1 MDDMSYEEYNRG
13 KNNFVG
19 ILVSGLII
27 IGIAVGF
34 FTTFK
39 QETLVCVPQK
49 NKCYIEKT
57 NIAGLKSKKELI
69 TLSDIKNASFIQQR
83 VKGNLYAKGYTS
95 YLLIFND
102 KNNNRVI
109 IFSTDYYD
117 KNEVDNAI
125 KYINTQLKT
134 KDKKIIL
141 NRN

>member
-39 QETLVCVPQK
+39 QET
-49 NKCYIEKT
+49 
-57 NIAGLKSKKELI
+57 
-69 TLSDIKNASFIQQR
+69 
-83 VKGNLYAKGYTS
+83 
-95 YLLIFND
+95 D

-117 KNEVDNAI
+117 KSEVDNAI

>member
-83 VKGNLYAKGYTS
+83 VKCNLYAKWYTS

-117 KNEVDNAI
+117 KSEVDNAI

>member
-1 MDDMSYEEYNRG
+1 MDELSYEEYNKG

-19 ILVSGLII
+19 ILVLTLIV
-27 IGIAVGF
+27 IGIAGGL

-39 QETLVCVPQK
+39 QETLVCELQK
-49 NKCYIEKT
+49 NQCYVKKT
-57 NIAGLKSKKELI
+57 NMAGLKSKKKLI
-69 TLSDIKNASFIQQR
+69 KLSEIKNVSFIPQR
-83 VKGNLYAKGYTS
+83 VKGNRYAKGYTS

-117 KNEVDNAI
+117 KNEVNYAI
-125 KYINTQLKT
+125 KYIKTQLKS
-134 KDKKIIL
+134 KNKKIIL

>member
-39 QETLVCVPQK
+39 QETLVCDARK

-83 VKGNLYAKGYTS
+83 V
-95 YLLIFND
+95 
-102 KNNNRVI
+102 
-109 IFSTDYYD
+109 
-117 KNEVDNAI
+117 
-125 KYINTQLKT
+125 
-134 KDKKIIL
+134 
-141 NRN
+141 